1 MLPDAIERL
10 QLWAADAETLIEL
23 LLVENGSSDETLA
36 IAMAARDAGV
46 NGARIEVIALP
57 VGDYGAAVRAGL
69 QASRGDIVAVLDC
82 DMVDTMFVDCC
93 RVLLDDNEGL
103 GAVLASKRAEGS
115 NDKRSLYRRT
125 GTMVFSVLV
134 RLLTGSSLLDTHGN
148 KVLRGAPARAL
159 LAVVGENGSLF
170 DTELLVRMERTGWT
184 FAELPTTV
192 AETRP
197 PRSSYLARV
206 PSTLLGLL
214 RLRRRID
221 H

>member
-1 MLPDAIERL
+1 MLPEVIERIRA
-10 QLWAADAETLIEL
+10 WVSNAASSIEL
-23 LLVENGSSDETLA
+23 VLVENGSSDETLA
-36 IAMAARDAGV
+36 IAVSARDTGID
-46 NGARIEVIALP
+46 GARIEVIALP

-69 QASRGDIVAVLDC
+69 EASRGDIVAVLDC
-82 DMVDTMFVDCC
+82 DMVDTMFVDRC
-93 RVLLDDNEGL
+93 RVLLDDNDGL

-125 GTMVFSVLV
+125 GTMVFSALV

-148 KVLRGAPARAL
+148 KVLRGEPARAL
-159 LAVVGENGSLF
+159 LAAVGANGSLF
-170 DTELLVRMERTGWT
+170 DTELLVRMERAGWT
-184 FAELPTTV
+184 FTELPATV
-192 AETRP
+192 VETRP